1 MCLRGTHEP
10 VIKKSRAEKG
20 TIMDITPIYDLRDR
34 LRTAMIAGTNLLAE
48 DFRLKR
54 AVEAMAPLEKAAP
67 VFAKVGELSRKLI
80 APDDGGKDGKEG
92 ILLDAIT
99 LTDAL
104 CCTQGVVAVSGELE
118 SVFADGDEEVGNISN
133 PYPRMRLSNVP
144 YSTLHPLQEALTTS
158 GSGHYAYVTECHRE
172 HPELFRD
179 YRVRVAMV
187 QALGA
192 AYAELADDVRA
203 WLMEDGEDVIPLLMR
218 GFDPKGKK
226 EMVRRLH
233 IIDKWM
239 GAAANDFY
247 IKQLETAEGEL
258 RQNLIYALRHEPKN
272 VDLLLDLAKKE
283 RGNAKKIVYRV
294 LACNNDA
301 EVEKY
306 FVALFRKKPKDVMEY
321 LRWSKAP
328 WAAPLAAQG
337 IMDQLALKPEPTGDK
352 KKDERDMKVWES
364 ETALAMQVLCC
375 KSGPEVCA
383 AMRAAADCAG
393 KYGTTLQG
401 DVLHVLQTSLIL
413 QASEEWIALA
423 NSIYEGDGE
432 RNGLMQYFPA
442 AFLAHVIDECG
453 GKKENAGTDWVTWVE
468 EQFEKT
474 PCVPVHFLEEAL
486 SNLMFYEDKGYAFEW
501 FVYDDIGG
509 YNHYYTRPV
518 SLEIKGRFLER
529 LISCNSRKTDE
540 LLGRLF
546 DPSDKEVCSRMEEY
560 FYKKALTGTSREYFG
575 PLSRCGCTRCDGLL
589 VHYVR
594 GKQKLSMWE
603 IEYYVRYMP
612 GSTEAKVAEASKI
625 PELVKSGKVNIR
637 DWNEEGYMNWVQKE
651 L

>member
-1 MCLRGTHEP
+1 
-10 VIKKSRAEKG
+10 
-20 TIMDITPIYDLRDR
+20 MDITPIYDLRDR

-239 GAAANDFY
+239 G
-247 IKQLETAEGEL
+247 
-258 RQNLIYALRHEPKN
+258 
-272 VDLLLDLAKKE
+272 
-283 RGNAKKIVYRV
+283 
-294 LACNNDA
+294 
-301 EVEKY
+301 
-306 FVALFRKKPKDVMEY
+306 
-321 LRWSKAP
+321 
-328 WAAPLAAQG
+328 
-337 IMDQLALKPEPTGDK
+337 
-352 KKDERDMKVWES
+352 
-364 ETALAMQVLCC
+364 
-375 KSGPEVCA
+375 
-383 AMRAAADCAG
+383 AAADCAG